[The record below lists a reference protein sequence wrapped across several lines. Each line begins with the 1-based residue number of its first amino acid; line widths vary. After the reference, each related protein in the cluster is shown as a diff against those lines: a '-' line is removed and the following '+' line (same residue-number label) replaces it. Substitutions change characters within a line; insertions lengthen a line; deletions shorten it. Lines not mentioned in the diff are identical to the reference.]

1 MGIVN
6 DKETVMLIPRK
17 DVGRV
22 ILRDLREL
30 AQKEYPEDT
39 EAEREQ
45 LIAEFLG
52 TWSQQ
57 MFTADTLG

>member
-1 MGIVN
+1 
-6 DKETVMLIPRK
+6 MLIPRK

>member
-1 MGIVN
+1 
-6 DKETVMLIPRK
+6 MLIPRK

-22 ILRDLREL
+22 ILEDLREF
-30 AQKEYPEDT
+30 ARKEYPEATD
-39 EAEREQ
+39 AECEQ